1 MAQAAT
7 SQASIY
13 IADSTVAASPL
24 AELEKTCQQLGAT
37 PVGETQQIAS
47 VFLKASIPFY
57 EDIRKQARASFQ
69 SALFAALVGIVF
81 FIYALYAAM
90 HSGSS
95 SVKVSVIAGALIQ
108 VIAGINFYLY
118 ANVSKQFF
126 AFHTCLERIDRFMIA
141 NSLCENLCSSAKK
154 DQMRSELVRMIA
166 GASLLTFDMI
176 TGVHSGVVTSSE
188 ESGYSQKPAAVA
200 PPESLPSE
208 RNGA

>member
-1 MAQAAT
+1 VFWTRGSAT
-7 SQASIY
+7 WVNH
-13 IADSTVAASPL
+13 ADVRGFSKNRHVKRFGRNIPSACC
-24 AELEKTCQQLGAT
+24 LER
-37 PVGETQQIAS
+37 
-47 VFLKASIPFY
+47 SIPFSG
-57 EDIRKQARASFQ
+57 DIRKQARESFQ
-69 SALFAALVGIVF
+69 SALVAAIVGIVF

-141 NSLCENLCSSAKK
+141 NSLCENLCSSTKK
-154 DQMRSELVRMIA
+154 DEIRSELVRMIA
-166 GASLLTFDMI
+166 GASLLTFDVI
-176 TGVHSGVVTSSE
+176 SGARSGAVTSSE
-188 ESGYSQKPAAVA
+188 SRHSQKSSAADS
-200 PPESLPSE
+200 PESLPDE